1 MQKSRRV
8 NSKRR
13 FTRLRQRKTKY
24 KATKRYIM
32 KGGLVTEELIKMNM
46 RRPYRF
52 DNTAH
57 VTILREYCFGSA
69 QRCEEWMKL
78 LRACD
83 GLRKADKI
91 KVYILTSGNKIGIIR
106 MLQFML
112 IDKYI
117 DDVLCTNPDLIV
129 NPTNEIKPEH
139 DFQGKSKYEVIE
151 QIIEEDGIKP
161 PAGKEDIIGYLLDDD
176 EENRDNKKQ
185 CPCVQFKNV
194 NRVAHPSEYEAFKQ
208 NAIYNMCKEHF
219 RLEDIDENPE
229 EFNFTEID
237 IINDMTSRVI
247 SGAVKVL
254 FLDFDK
260 TLCCADGAIPFQNKT
275 TLGIIEKKGFST
287 ILTAKYI

>member
-32 KGGLVTEELIKMNM
+32 KGGLVTEELINMNM
-46 RRPYRF
+46 RQPYRF
-52 DNTAH
+52 NNMDH
-57 VTILREYCFGSA
+57 VTILREYCFGSV

-78 LRACD
+78 LRACH
-83 GLRKADKI
+83 GLRQANKI

-117 DDVLCTNPDLIV
+117 DDVLCTNPVLIV
-129 NPTNEIKPEH
+129 NPRNEIKPEH
-139 DFQGKSKYEVIE
+139 NFQGKSKYQVIQ
-151 QIIEEDGIKP
+151 QIIDEDGIKP
-161 PAGKEDIIGYLLDDD
+161 PVKEDIIGYLLDDD
-176 EENRDNKKQ
+176 EENMVDNEL
-185 CPCVQFKNV
+185 CPCVKFINV
-194 NRVAHPSEYEAFKQ
+194 NRVTVPSEYEAFKH
-208 NAIYNMCKEHF
+208 NAIYNICRNHF
-219 RLEDIDENPE
+219 GLEDIDEHPE

-237 IINDMTSRVI
+237 IIKDMTRMVTSE
-247 SGAVKVL
+247 AVKVL

-260 TLCCADGAIPFQNKT
+260 TFCCANGAIPFQNEKS
-275 TLGIIEKKGFST
+275 LGIIERYGYRT
-287 ILTAKYI
+287 ILTARY